1 MKPILSKEQIRKLA
15 EESPEL
21 LAVKHTSITCKGT
34 TYLKMTQFKQLMEF
48 DSMDK
53 CLNFLLDFYEERR
66 KAAEKEDRTWVRVT
80 FKDPGGFIAL
90 QVYEIEFQ
98 HSKGVEFEKAL
109 KQALMEQ
116 KNVSEQEAH
125 LMAHHMVQSKEWII
139 K

>member
-21 LAVKHTSITCKGT
+21 LAIKHTSITCKGI
-34 TYLKMTQFKQLMEF
+34 TYFKIIQFKDLMQF

-80 FKDPGGFIAL
+80 FRGTGGVIAPVVC
-90 QVYEIEFQ
+90 QIEFQ
-98 HSKGVEFEKAL
+98 HPKGVKFEEAL

>member
-15 EESPEL
+15 EEAPEL
-21 LAVKHTSITCKGT
+21 LAIKHTSITCKGI
-34 TYLKMTQFKQLMEF
+34 TYFKIIQFKDLMQF
-48 DSMDK
+48 DSLDK

-80 FKDPGGFIAL
+80 FRGPDGFIAPEL
-90 QVYEIEFQ
+90 YEIEFQ
-98 HSKGVEFEKAL
+98 HPKGVEFEKAL

-125 LMAHHMVQSKEWII
+125 IMAHYRVESKEWII